1 MFFNEAMC
9 LPRKTEYICIAYL
22 RICLKKYFSVLL
34 ISDAAY
40 EWYNDRAIKGYH
52 LFGYGVISWGNTI
65 ILYLLTPNVTADF
78 GI

>member
-1 MFFNEAMC
+1 MKLYVFHVKQNIFVLHIYAFV
-9 LPRKTEYICIAYL
+9 
-22 RICLKKYFSVLL
+22 KKN
-34 ISDAAY
+34 ISQCFLFYDVAY